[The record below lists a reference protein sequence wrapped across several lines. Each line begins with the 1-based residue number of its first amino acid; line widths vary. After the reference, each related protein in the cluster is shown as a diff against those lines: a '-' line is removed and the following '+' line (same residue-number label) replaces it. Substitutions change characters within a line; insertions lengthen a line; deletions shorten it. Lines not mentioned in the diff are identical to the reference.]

1 MSGKRFPLFVSLEG
15 RRAVVI
21 GGGTVGLRRAK
32 VLRDFGADVAV
43 ISPRLA
49 EETPGIHHIP
59 RPYCPGDLAGAYLAL
74 AAADDPAVNA
84 AAGEEARSLGV
95 LFNRSDCPAECDFFF
110 PAICEGGG
118 MTAGLVGDGN
128 DHKKTARTARE
139 IRAVLG
145 QKGHEM
151 EITTRH
157 PQETIIK
164 SYVCKGI
171 GVELVEWTQSLW
183 CGKIGYAADND
194 GEPDVEKLMGDFMSA
209 QSLGTAV
216 KEREEGWDVCISLN
230 YLSGERPSGVMFG
243 FLVGSADQPDVF
255 DMLKLPPARYMRLKI
270 CEETSKAL
278 GREPWT
284 GGVPP
289 YEWITEEIA
298 PECGLRCGEDTLPV
312 IEYYGYYDPEKNQHR
327 FCYLYVPVQ

>member
-1 MSGKRFPLFVSLEG
+1 MSLRFPLFVNLSG
-15 RRAVVI
+15 RKAVVI
-21 GGGTVGLRRAK
+21 GGGTVGLRRAGA
-32 VLRDFGADVAV
+32 LRAFGAAVVVVAP
-43 ISPRLA
+43 SLKEPLD
-49 EETPGIHHIP
+49 GIEHLE
-59 RPYCPGDLAGAYLAL
+59 RRYREGDLAGAFLAV
-74 AAADDPAVNA
+74 AATDNRAVNHA
-84 AAGEEARSLGV
+84 VWEEARAGGV
-95 LFNRSDCPAECDFFF
+95 LINVCDCQSECDFFF

-128 DHKKTARTARE
+128 DHKKTAWTARE

-164 SYVCKGI
+164 TYVCKGI